1 MLREQLQT
9 SQVELEQ
16 VRTLLKDVEIERQKL
31 EQKVE
36 MMQESGQQ
44 QLNDVSANKHV
55 DVLNGPRKFRI
66 LCLLECI
73 VKPNHHHNQ
82 IDIIGKAFP
91 VFKR

>member
-16 VRTLLKDVEIERQKL
+16 VRTLLKDVEIEKQKL

-44 QLNDVSANKHV
+44 QLNDVSANV
-55 DVLNGPRKFRI
+55 
-66 LCLLECI
+66 
-73 VKPNHHHNQ
+73 
-82 IDIIGKAFP
+82 
-91 VFKR
+91 